1 MNRDSFLSIL
11 RRRDSL
17 AHCVNMVR
25 AHLFFDFPFPLC
37 FDTFPPLLDPSLPFC
52 TFRSLI
58 PLPPLLFSL
67 FLVSFAHLCV
77 IATSRT
83 MFTQLTKG

>member
-25 AHLFFDFPFPLC
+25 AHLFFDFPFPL
-37 FDTFPPLLDPSLPFC
+37 TLFPPSYPSLPFC

-67 FLVSFAHLCV
+67 FLVSFALTYV
-77 IATSRT
+77 LSPSRT

>member
-25 AHLFFDFPFPLC
+25 AHLFFDFPFPL
-37 FDTFPPLLDPSLPFC
+37 TLSPPLLAPTPLFPFAL
-52 TFRSLI
+52 FAPRI

-77 IATSRT
+77 IDLADDVYTAH
-83 MFTQLTKG
+83 

>member
-1 MNRDSFLSIL
+1 VTRFWSIL

-17 AHCVNMVR
+17 AHYCVNMVR
-25 AHLFFDFPFPLC
+25 AHLFFDFPFPL
-37 FDTFPPLLDPSLPFC
+37 TLFPPSYPSLPFC

-77 IATSRT
+77 IDLADDVYTAH
-83 MFTQLTKG
+83 

>member
-25 AHLFFDFPFPLC
+25 AHLFFDFPFPL
-37 FDTFPPLLDPSLPFC
+37 TLFPPSYPSLPFC

-77 IATSRT
+77 IDLADDVYTAH
-83 MFTQLTKG
+83 

>member
-25 AHLFFDFPFPLC
+25 AHLFFDFPFPL
-37 FDTFPPLLDPSLPFC
+37 TLFPPSYPSLPFC

-58 PLPPLLFSL
+58 PLPPFYSSPF

-77 IATSRT
+77 IDLADDVYTAH
-83 MFTQLTKG
+83 